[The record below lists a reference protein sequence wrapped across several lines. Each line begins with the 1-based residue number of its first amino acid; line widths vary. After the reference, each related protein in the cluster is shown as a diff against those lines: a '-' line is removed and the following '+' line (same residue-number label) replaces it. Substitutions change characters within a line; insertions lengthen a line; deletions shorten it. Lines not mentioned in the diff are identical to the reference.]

1 VPKVVK
7 NVKRSVKSMG
17 VNVAVVG
24 VTGAVGTEMLRVLE
38 KRNFPVDELRPLA
51 SSRSAGK
58 NVIFRGKEV
67 TIQELTADSFEGM
80 NIGLFSA
87 GGGISRKF
95 VPYAIERNCV
105 VVDNTSAFRMDE
117 GVPLVVP
124 EVNADKI
131 AEHNGIIANPNCST
145 IQLVIVLKPIHDT
158 VKIKRVVVST
168 YQAVSGAGLKALDEL
183 KKEAEHILSDKGGFN
198 RSIFPHQIA
207 FNVLPQIPQSNAF
220 LPNGYTDEEMK
231 MINETRKILNDSAFR
246 ITTTT
251 VRVPVF
257 RGHSES
263 VNIETQEKLSA
274 DQARDLL
281 SRAEGVVVLDDPSK
295 QLYPLA
301 SVAAGKDEIFVG
313 RIREDD
319 SVENGLNMWI
329 VSDNLLKGAA
339 LNAVQIAEKLL

>member
-1 VPKVVK
+1 
-7 NVKRSVKSMG
+7 MG

-38 KRNFPVDELRPLA
+38 KRDFPVDKLRPLA

-58 NVIFRGKEV
+58 NITFRGKEV
-67 TIQELTADSFEGM
+67 QVQELTADSFEGM

-87 GGGISRKF
+87 GGSISRKF
-95 VPYAIERNCV
+95 VPYAIEKNCV

-124 EVNADKI
+124 EVNADRI
-131 AEHNGIIANPNCST
+131 SEHDGIIANPNCST
-145 IQLVIVLKPIHDT
+145 IQLVLVLKPIHDA

-168 YQAVSGAGLKALDEL
+168 YQAVSGAGYNALMEL
-183 KKEAEHILSDKGGFN
+183 KKETEHILSEKGEEFN

-207 FNVLPQIPQSNAF
+207 FNALPQLPQSDAF
-220 LPNGYTDEEMK
+220 LENGYTDEEMK
-231 MINETRKILNDSAFR
+231 MINETKKILEDSSFR

-251 VRVPVF
+251 VRVPIF

-281 SRAEGVVVLDDPSK
+281 SKAEGIVVIDDPSK

-301 SVAAGKDEIFVG
+301 TDAAGKDETFVG

-319 SVENGLNMWI
+319 SVENGLNMWV